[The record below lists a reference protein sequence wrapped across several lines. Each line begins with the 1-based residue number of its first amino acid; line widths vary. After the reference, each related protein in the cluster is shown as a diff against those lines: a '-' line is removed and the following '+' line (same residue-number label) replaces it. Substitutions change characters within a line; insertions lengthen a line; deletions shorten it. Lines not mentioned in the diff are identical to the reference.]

1 MRPMLQNI
9 LTSSVA
15 AIIVSVVVFLIT
27 GGFGFLKNSEETG
40 LNELDKEHI
49 NSPSTAANLSAA
61 SLSQIEVLFDENK
74 NIASN
79 VLEEI
84 SFSNDKLLK
93 YANESEELLLT
104 ALGLP
109 DDNDREIL
117 IGVIREYESAMGAL
131 YAELDKDN
139 EHQLAYVINLT
150 NSHILTWEPYFYYL
164 HSQTKGVLMRTL
176 QNLKDNNRALTEKLA
191 TRDAFLAGV
200 LATERLKLIIEDIAR
215 SGRRRNSDFVIFS
228 HTTYTQYREFFDVL
242 RENYPEFR
250 KGFAQMGHILFD
262 SLYNMHAD
270 VDPAHNEEV
279 RGWLRDMREELIKT
293 HQEAV
298 SELALLD
305 KKEAEKIVNDII
317 KLLGEQQELR
327 KGSHSEVRAFIEQ
340 DIVAYEDFMNVLE

>member
-1 MRPMLQNI
+1 MSI
-9 LTSSVA
+9 FVA
-15 AIIVSVVVFLIT
+15 IVIVAGVVFVLS
-27 GGFGFLKNSEETG
+27 GGTN
-40 LNELDKEHI
+40 
-49 NSPSTAANLSAA
+49 
-61 SLSQIEVLFDENK
+61 
-74 NIASN
+74 
-79 VLEEI
+79 
-84 SFSNDKLLK
+84 SFSNLTHRFFSKNNRNIGEQLPQLPKASFTVTEALLVANKDILLADKEEQKFSFDNDIIKLGDT
-93 YANESEELLLT
+93 AEELLLT

-117 IGVIREYESAMGAL
+117 IGVIREYKSAMGAL
-131 YAELDKDN
+131 YDELDEDN
-139 EHQLAYVINLT
+139 ERQFAYVINLT

-164 HSQTKGVLMRTL
+164 HSQTKGVLMHTL
-176 QNLKDNNRALTEKLA
+176 QNLKDNNRVLTEKLA

-228 HTTYTQYREFFDVL
+228 HTTYTQYSEFFDVL